1 MVLGN
6 ELWFIGLSYTH
17 WDVLR
22 CCDIGKWVIE
32 YWAAHEVMC
41 YIRVSLIG
49 DWILEGEYILIQCWV
64 SVGWFDLATA
74 SRRKTDVDP
83 LISVHEYFARI

>member
-1 MVLGN
+1 
-6 ELWFIGLSYTH
+6 
-17 WDVLR
+17 
-22 CCDIGKWVIE
+22 
-32 YWAAHEVMC
+32 MC